1 MVSKGS
7 KQHVSLQAV
16 EPARV
21 EAPEGG
27 LTRGPVPPAP
37 QDCHPGSLPRQTK
50 HNHIS
55 YTGTNYLQ
63 QTSYLEVVFIY
74 VPFFTL
80 LHSELIRPSVLLL
93 C

>member
-50 HNHIS
+50 HYHTQAI
-55 YTGTNYLQ
+55 Q
-63 QTSYLEVVFIY
+63 IIIY
-74 VPFFTL
+74 KKKL
-80 LHSELIRPSVLLL
+80 S
-93 C
+93 